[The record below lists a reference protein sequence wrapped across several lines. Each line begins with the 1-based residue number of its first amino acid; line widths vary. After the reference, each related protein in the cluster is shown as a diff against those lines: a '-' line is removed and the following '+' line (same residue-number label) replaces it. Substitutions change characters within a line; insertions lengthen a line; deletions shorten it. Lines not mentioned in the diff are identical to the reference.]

1 MNKTILFDL
10 DGTLIDSTDAI
21 LNSFQGAFK
30 ALGLTFKNN
39 EEIKN
44 LIGYPLEQ
52 MFRMLY
58 PDKVNLS
65 KEFVLAYREIYAQI
79 YLEQTTLLPK
89 AKEALEL
96 GSEIAD
102 LGIVTTK
109 CGKFTPILLD
119 YLGVKKF
126 FKTLITL
133 EDVINPKPSSEP
145 IILALKRLNK
155 TQENAYMIG
164 DTILDIQAAI
174 SANITPLALTCG
186 YGNENELKDHSM
198 VFLNAYEAVNYIAR
212 LNLIS
217 SFR

>member
-21 LNSFQGAFK
+21 LNSFQGVFK
-30 ALGLTFKNN
+30 ALGLTSKNN
-39 EEIKN
+39 KEIKN

-109 CGKFTPILLD
+109 GGKFTPILLD

-133 EDVINPKPSSEP
+133 EDVTNPKPSSEP

-186 YGNENELKDHSM
+186 YGNENKLKTHSM

-212 LNLIS
+212 LN
-217 SFR
+217 

>member
-30 ALGLTFKNN
+30 ALGLTSKNN

-109 CGKFTPILLD
+109 GGKFTPILLD
-119 YLGVKKF
+119 YLRVKKF

-133 EDVINPKPSSEP
+133 EDVTNPKPSSEP

-174 SANITPLALTCG
+174 SANITPLALACG
-186 YGNENELKDHSM
+186 YGNENELKAYSM

-212 LNLIS
+212 LN
-217 SFR
+217 

>member
-10 DGTLIDSTDAI
+10 DGTLDSTDAI

-30 ALGLTFKNN
+30 ALGLTSKNN

-109 CGKFTPILLD
+109 GGKFTPILLD
-119 YLGVKKF
+119 YLRVKKF

-133 EDVINPKPSSEP
+133 EDVTNPKPSSEP

-186 YGNENELKDHSM
+186 YGNENELKAHSM
-198 VFLNAYEAVNYIAR
+198 VFLNAYEAVNYMAR
-212 LNLIS
+212 LN
-217 SFR
+217 

>member
-30 ALGLTFKNN
+30 ALGLTSKNN

-109 CGKFTPILLD
+109 GGKFTPILLD
-119 YLGVKKF
+119 YLRVKK
-126 FKTLITL
+126 
-133 EDVINPKPSSEP
+133 
-145 IILALKRLNK
+145 IL
-155 TQENAYMIG
+155 
-164 DTILDIQAAI
+164 
-174 SANITPLALTCG
+174 
-186 YGNENELKDHSM
+186 
-198 VFLNAYEAVNYIAR
+198 
-212 LNLIS
+212 
-217 SFR
+217 

>member
-30 ALGLTFKNN
+30 ALGLTSKNN

-109 CGKFTPILLD
+109 GGKFTPILLD
-119 YLGVKKF
+119 YLRVKKF
-126 FKTLITL
+126 FKTLITF
-133 EDVINPKPSSEP
+133 EDVTNPKPSSEP

-186 YGNENELKDHSM
+186 YGNENELKAHSM

-212 LNLIS
+212 LN
-217 SFR
+217 

>member
-30 ALGLTFKNN
+30 ALGLTSKNN

-65 KEFVLAYREIYAQI
+65 KEFVLTYREIYTQI

-109 CGKFTPILLD
+109 GGKFTPILLD

-126 FKTLITL
+126 FKTLITF
-133 EDVINPKPSSEP
+133 EDVTNPKPSSEP

-186 YGNENELKDHSM
+186 YGNENELKSRSM

-212 LNLIS
+212 LN
-217 SFR
+217 

>member
-30 ALGLTFKNN
+30 ALGLTSKNN

-109 CGKFTPILLD
+109 GGNLLR
-119 YLGVKKF
+119 F
-126 FKTLITL
+126 CLI
-133 EDVINPKPSSEP
+133 IW
-145 IILALKRLNK
+145 
-155 TQENAYMIG
+155 
-164 DTILDIQAAI
+164 
-174 SANITPLALTCG
+174 
-186 YGNENELKDHSM
+186 ELKNS
-198 VFLNAYEAVNYIAR
+198 LK
-212 LNLIS
+212 L
-217 SFR
+217 

>member
-1 MNKTILFDL
+1 MKKTILFDL

-30 ALGLTFKNN
+30 ILGLTPKNN

-44 LIGYPLEQ
+44 LIGYPLEH

-96 GSEIAD
+96 AFEIAD

-109 CGKFTPILLD
+109 GGKFTPLLLEH
-119 YLGVKKF
+119 LGVKKF

-133 EDVINPKPSSEP
+133 EDVTNPKPHAEP
-145 IILALKRLNK
+145 ILLALEKMQK
-155 TQENAYMIG
+155 TKENAYMIG

-186 YGNENELKDHSM
+186 YGNENELKAHSM

-212 LNLIS
+212 LN
-217 SFR
+217 

>member
-21 LNSFQGAFK
+21 LNSFQGALK
-30 ALGLTFKNN
+30 ALGLTSKNN

-109 CGKFTPILLD
+109 GGKFTPILLD
-119 YLGVKKF
+119 YLRVKKF

-133 EDVINPKPSSEP
+133 EDVTNPKPSSEP

-186 YGNENELKDHSM
+186 YGNENELKAHSM

-212 LNLIS
+212 LN
-217 SFR
+217 

>member
-30 ALGLTFKNN
+30 ALGLTSKNN

-109 CGKFTPILLD
+109 GGKFTPILLD

-126 FKTLITL
+126 FKTLITF
-133 EDVINPKPSSEP
+133 EDVTNPKPSSEP

-186 YGNENELKDHSM
+186 YGNENELKAHSM

-212 LNLIS
+212 LN
-217 SFR
+217 

>member
-30 ALGLTFKNN
+30 ALGLTSKNN

-109 CGKFTPILLD
+109 GGKFTPILLD
-119 YLGVKKF
+119 YLRVKKF

-133 EDVINPKPSSEP
+133 EDVTNPKPSSEP
-145 IILALKRLNK
+145 IILALKGLNK

-174 SANITPLALTCG
+174 FANITPLALTCG
-186 YGNENELKDHSM
+186 YGNENELKAHSM

-212 LNLIS
+212 LN
-217 SFR
+217 

>member
-21 LNSFQGAFK
+21 LNSFQGTFK
-30 ALGLTFKNN
+30 ALGLTSKNN

-58 PDKVNLS
+58 PDKLILS

-109 CGKFTPILLD
+109 GGKFTPILLD

-133 EDVINPKPSSEP
+133 EDATNPKPSSEP

-186 YGNENELKDHSM
+186 YGNENELKAHSM

-212 LNLIS
+212 LN
-217 SFR
+217 

>member
-30 ALGLTFKNN
+30 ALGLTSKNN

-65 KEFVLAYREIYAQI
+65 KEFVLSYREIYAQI

-109 CGKFTPILLD
+109 GGKFTPILLD
-119 YLGVKKF
+119 YLRVKKF

-133 EDVINPKPSSEP
+133 EDVTNPKPSSEP
-145 IILALKRLNK
+145 IILALKGLNK

-186 YGNENELKDHSM
+186 YGNENELKAHSM

-212 LNLIS
+212 LN
-217 SFR
+217 

>member
-30 ALGLTFKNN
+30 ALGLTSKNN

-65 KEFVLAYREIYAQI
+65 KEFVLTYREIYTQI

-109 CGKFTPILLD
+109 GGKFTPILLD
-119 YLGVKKF
+119 YLRVKKF

-133 EDVINPKPSSEP
+133 EDVTNPKPSSEP
-145 IILALKRLNK
+145 IILALKGLNK

-186 YGNENELKDHSM
+186 YGNENELKAHSM

-212 LNLIS
+212 LN
-217 SFR
+217 

>member
-30 ALGLTFKNN
+30 ALGLTSKNN

-65 KEFVLAYREIYAQI
+65 KEFALAYCEIYAQI

-109 CGKFTPILLD
+109 GGKFTPILLD

-174 SANITPLALTCG
+174 SANITPLALACG
-186 YGNENELKDHSM
+186 YGNENELKAYSM
-198 VFLNAYEAVNYIAR
+198 VFLNAYEAVSYIAR
-212 LNLIS
+212 LN
-217 SFR
+217 

>member
-30 ALGLTFKNN
+30 ALVLTSKNN

-109 CGKFTPILLD
+109 GGKFTPILLD

-133 EDVINPKPSSEP
+133 EDVTNPKPSSEP

-186 YGNENELKDHSM
+186 YGNENELKAHSM

-212 LNLIS
+212 LN
-217 SFR
+217 

>member
-1 MNKTILFDL
+1 MKKTILFDL

-30 ALGLTFKNN
+30 ILGLTPKNN

-44 LIGYPLEQ
+44 LIGHPLEQ

-109 CGKFTPILLD
+109 GGKFTPILLD
-119 YLGVKKF
+119 YLRVKKF

-133 EDVINPKPSSEP
+133 EDVTNPKPSSEP

-186 YGNENELKDHSM
+186 YGNENELKAHSM

-212 LNLIS
+212 LN
-217 SFR
+217 

>member
-30 ALGLTFKNN
+30 ALGLTSKNN

-109 CGKFTPILLD
+109 GGKFTPILLD
-119 YLGVKKF
+119 YLRVKKF

-145 IILALKRLNK
+145 IILALKGLNK

-186 YGNENELKDHSM
+186 YGNENELKAHSM

-212 LNLIS
+212 LN
-217 SFR
+217 

>member
-30 ALGLTFKNN
+30 ALGLTSKNN

-109 CGKFTPILLD
+109 GGKFTPILLD

-133 EDVINPKPSSEP
+133 EDVTNPKPSSEP

-155 TQENAYMIG
+155 TQKNAYMIG

-174 SANITPLALTCG
+174 SANITPLALASG
-186 YGNENELKDHSM
+186 YGNENELKAYSM

-212 LNLIS
+212 LN
-217 SFR
+217 

>member
-30 ALGLTFKNN
+30 ALGLTSKNN

-58 PDKVNLS
+58 PDKLILS

-109 CGKFTPILLD
+109 GGKFTPILLD

-133 EDVINPKPSSEP
+133 EDVTNPKPSSEP

-186 YGNENELKDHSM
+186 YGNENELKAHSM

-212 LNLIS
+212 LN
-217 SFR
+217 

>member
-1 MNKTILFDL
+1 MKLFYFDL

-30 ALGLTFKNN
+30 ALGLTSKNN

-109 CGKFTPILLD
+109 GGKFTPILLD
-119 YLGVKKF
+119 YLRVKKF

-133 EDVINPKPSSEP
+133 EDVTNPKPSSEP
-145 IILALKRLNK
+145 IILALKGLNK

-186 YGNENELKDHSM
+186 YGNENELKAHSM

-212 LNLIS
+212 LN
-217 SFR
+217 

>member
-21 LNSFQGAFK
+21 LNSFQGVFK
-30 ALGLTFKNN
+30 ALGLTSKNN

-109 CGKFTPILLD
+109 GGKFTPILLD

-133 EDVINPKPSSEP
+133 EDVTNPKPSSEP

-174 SANITPLALTCG
+174 SANI
-186 YGNENELKDHSM
+186 
-198 VFLNAYEAVNYIAR
+198 
-212 LNLIS
+212 
-217 SFR
+217 

>member
-30 ALGLTFKNN
+30 ALGLTSKNN

-109 CGKFTPILLD
+109 GGKFTPILLD

-126 FKTLITL
+126 FKILITL
-133 EDVINPKPSSEP
+133 EDVTNPKPSSEP

-174 SANITPLALTCG
+174 SANITPLALACG
-186 YGNENELKDHSM
+186 YGNENELKAYSM

-212 LNLIS
+212 LN
-217 SFR
+217 

>member
-30 ALGLTFKNN
+30 ALGLTSKNN

-89 AKEALEL
+89 VKEALEL

-109 CGKFTPILLD
+109 GGKFTPILLD
-119 YLGVKKF
+119 YLRVKKF

-133 EDVINPKPSSEP
+133 EDVTNPKPSSEP
-145 IILALKRLNK
+145 IILALKGLNK

-186 YGNENELKDHSM
+186 YGNENELKAHSM

-212 LNLIS
+212 LN
-217 SFR
+217 

>member
-30 ALGLTFKNN
+30 ALGLTSKNN

-109 CGKFTPILLD
+109 GGKFTPILLD
-119 YLGVKKF
+119 YLRVKKF

-133 EDVINPKPSSEP
+133 EDVTNPKPSSEP
-145 IILALKRLNK
+145 IILALKGLNK

-186 YGNENELKDHSM
+186 YGNENELKAHSM
-198 VFLNAYEAVNYIAR
+198 AFLNAYEAVNYIAR
-212 LNLIS
+212 LN
-217 SFR
+217 

>member
-30 ALGLTFKNN
+30 ALGLTSKNN

-109 CGKFTPILLD
+109 GGKFTPILLD

-126 FKTLITL
+126 FKTLITF
-133 EDVINPKPSSEP
+133 EDVTNPKPSSEP
-145 IILALKRLNK
+145 IILALKGLNK

-164 DTILDIQAAI
+164 DTILDIQVAI

-186 YGNENELKDHSM
+186 YGNENELKAHSM

-212 LNLIS
+212 LN
-217 SFR
+217 

>member
-30 ALGLTFKNN
+30 ALGLTSKNN

-79 YLEQTTLLPK
+79 YLEQTTLLAK

-109 CGKFTPILLD
+109 GGKFIPILLD

-186 YGNENELKDHSM
+186 YGNENELKAHSM

-212 LNLIS
+212 LN
-217 SFR
+217 

>member
-30 ALGLTFKNN
+30 ALGLTSKNN

-96 GSEIAD
+96 GNEIAD

-109 CGKFTPILLD
+109 GGKFTPILLD
-119 YLGVKKF
+119 YLRVKKF

-133 EDVINPKPSSEP
+133 EDVTNPKPSSEP

-186 YGNENELKDHSM
+186 YGNENELKAHSM

-212 LNLIS
+212 LN
-217 SFR
+217 

>member
-30 ALGLTFKNN
+30 ALGLTSKNN
-39 EEIKN
+39 KEIKN

-109 CGKFTPILLD
+109 GGKFTPILLD

-133 EDVINPKPSSEP
+133 EDVTNPKPSSEP

-174 SANITPLALTCG
+174 SANITPLALACG
-186 YGNENELKDHSM
+186 YGNENELKAYSM
-198 VFLNAYEAVNYIAR
+198 VFLNAYEAVNYIDR
-212 LNLIS
+212 LN
-217 SFR
+217 

>member
-21 LNSFQGAFK
+21 LNSFQGVFK
-30 ALGLTFKNN
+30 ALGLTSKNN

-109 CGKFTPILLD
+109 GGKFTPILLD

-133 EDVINPKPSSEP
+133 EDVTNPKPSSEP

-174 SANITPLALTCG
+174 SANITPLALTYG
-186 YGNENELKDHSM
+186 YGNENELKTHSM

-212 LNLIS
+212 LN
-217 SFR
+217 

>member
-30 ALGLTFKNN
+30 ALGLTSKNN

-52 MFRMLY
+52 IFRMLY

-109 CGKFTPILLD
+109 GGKFTPILLD
-119 YLGVKKF
+119 YLRVKKF

-133 EDVINPKPSSEP
+133 EDVTNPKPSSEP

-186 YGNENELKDHSM
+186 YGNENELKAHSM

-212 LNLIS
+212 LN
-217 SFR
+217 

>member
-30 ALGLTFKNN
+30 ALGLTSKNN

-109 CGKFTPILLD
+109 GGKFTPILLD
-119 YLGVKKF
+119 YLRVKKF

-133 EDVINPKPSSEP
+133 EDVTNPKPSSEP

-186 YGNENELKDHSM
+186 YGNENELKAHSM
-198 VFLNAYEAVNYIAR
+198 VFLNAYEAVNYMAR
-212 LNLIS
+212 LN
-217 SFR
+217 

>member
-30 ALGLTFKNN
+30 ALGLTSKNN

-65 KEFVLAYREIYAQI
+65 KEFVLTYREIYTQI

-109 CGKFTPILLD
+109 GGKFTPILLD
-119 YLGVKKF
+119 YLRVKKF

-133 EDVINPKPSSEP
+133 EDVTNPKPSSEP

-186 YGNENELKDHSM
+186 YGNENELKSRSM

-212 LNLIS
+212 LN
-217 SFR
+217 